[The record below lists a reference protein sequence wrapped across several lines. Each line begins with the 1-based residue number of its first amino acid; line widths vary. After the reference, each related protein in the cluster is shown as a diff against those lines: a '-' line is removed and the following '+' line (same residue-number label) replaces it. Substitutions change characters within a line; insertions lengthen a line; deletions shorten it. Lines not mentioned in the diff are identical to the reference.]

1 MFEINSNT
9 IFLKNNLTALLKEKN
24 FPLVDKSFSNH
35 YGIINLELVD
45 TSKLI
50 ISFNNQKLN
59 MKLPICFTKFYAD
72 LVKLVSDKEILL
84 DKLKYDYFKQTLSL
98 NEKSI
103 SLGNTHNII
112 ILHSLLY
119 KKNGIEKLN
128 LYKIIWPKDFEVQIN
143 KLDTHLTNLRNL
155 LKKEFEIDLLFNSH
169 KGLIFFN

>member
-1 MFEINSNT
+1 MFEIKSNI
-9 IFLKNNLTALLKEKN
+9 IFLKNNLTTLLKEKN
-24 FPLVDKSFSNH
+24 FPLVDKSICNH
-35 YGIINLELVD
+35 YGIINLDLVE
-45 TSKLI
+45 TSRLI

-59 MKLPICFTKFYAD
+59 LKLPICFTKFYAE
-72 LVKLVSDKEILL
+72 LVKLVADKEILI

-98 NEKSI
+98 NDKSI

-112 ILHSLLY
+112 ILHSLLH

-128 LYKIIWPKDFEVQIN
+128 LYKTIWPRDFEVQIN

-155 LKKEFEIDLLFNSH
+155 LKKEFNFDFIFNSH